1 MRVYK
6 MLIMSFCMFNVFAAN
21 AQITKK
27 YMNDDIAKLAMYQDG
42 NDYQKDL
49 LLFLDMLKEC
59 HPAFSSEFIPPFDID
74 SLKRVGYEWGKSCS
88 SIAQLRTYLQSIATQ
103 LNDGHTTLL
112 PVINKSLI
120 YPFMLFKENGRVY
133 LRGVNQEYK
142 ALLGKEI
149 IEINSQKTLKV
160 IDSFRTL
167 ISCDN
172 DTYFYDKVESFMQLY
187 SMWEDHIYCLPDS
200 TLQFK
205 FSDGSMIPIR
215 PISKKEI
222 NLSVLPDNLS
232 PNSIRKNTKLPFLY
246 EIVPE
251 KKICYLQ
258 FNTCVDQS
266 SLRSQYE
273 MIKAENKMS
282 EETIEKKL
290 SQVPRF
296 DDFLADMFK
305 KIREEKIQTLVID
318 VRDNSGGN
326 SRLCDVLLSWLKPY
340 EDIKRFS
347 SSIRFSKLWE
357 ETYPSLANGY
367 RQALLR
373 HENSYEIG
381 NIYSSAFLSSL
392 TNKGNSTQG
401 KGKEYFRLNRDYKL
415 IFEGN
420 IVFIQNAKTYSSA
433 GLLISTVMDNNMGI
447 VIGSESSYKPCNY
460 GDILYWELPNT
471 NIKGTLSHK
480 VFTRPNIAKCTDTSL
495 TPTVHLT
502 PSWLEVLGNKDICW
516 EWILSH
522 Y

>member
-6 MLIMSFCMFNVFAAN
+6 MLIVSFCLFNIFAAN
-21 AQITKK
+21 AQTTRK
-27 YMNDDIAKLAMYQDG
+27 YMNHEIAKLAMYQDG
-42 NDYQKDL
+42 DDYQKDL
-49 LLFLDMLKEC
+49 LLFLDMLKES
-59 HPAFSSEFIPPFDID
+59 HPAFSSEFIPPFNID

-112 PVINKSLI
+112 PVISKNLI
-120 YPFMLFKENGRVY
+120 YPFMLFKENGKVY

-142 ALLGKEI
+142 ASLGKEI
-149 IEINSQKTLKV
+149 VEINNQKTLKV

-167 ISCDN
+167 ISSDN

-187 SMWEDHIYCLPDS
+187 SVWKDHIYCLPDS
-200 TLQFK
+200 TLHFK

-215 PISKKEI
+215 PISKKDI
-222 NLSVLPDNLS
+222 NLSVLSNNES
-232 PNSIRKNTKLPFLY
+232 SNSIRKNTKLPFLY
-246 EIVPE
+246 EVLPE
-251 KKICYLQ
+251 KNICYLQ
-258 FNTCVDQS
+258 FNACVDQS
-266 SLRSQYE
+266 SLRSQYN
-273 MIKAENKMS
+273 MIKAENRISKEAI
-282 EETIEKKL
+282 EEKL

-347 SSIRFSKLWE
+347 SLIRFSKLWE

-367 RQALLR
+367 RQALLG
-373 HENSYEIG
+373 HENSYKIG
-381 NIYSSAFLSSL
+381 KIYSSAFLSSL
-392 TNKGNSTQG
+392 ISKKDSMPG
-401 KGKEYFRLNRDYKL
+401 KGKEYFGLNRVNNL
-415 IFEGN
+415 FFEGN

-433 GLLISTVMDNNMGI
+433 GLLISTVMDNDIGI
-447 VIGSESSYKPCNY
+447 VIGSASSYKPCNY

-471 NIKGTLSHK
+471 NIRGTISHK
-480 VFTRPNIAKCTDTSL
+480 VFTRPNIAKCAEASL
-495 TPTVHLT
+495 IPTVLLT
-502 PSWLEVLGNKDICW
+502 PSWLDVLGNKDVCW